1 MRSSRPLP
9 ALTSLLPW
17 LCGHVLRPA
26 RVTLQHIGWLSGL
39 VMLTAVAP
47 QGVLAQDSARP
58 VYRCPGPPVL
68 YTDAITPDE
77 ARERNCRG
85 IEGAPLTV
93 VQTPRRP
100 APPPASAAGAT
111 APAAPAPAAAGG
123 GAARPDTRVDPAV
136 QRARDADARRILEA
150 ELRREE
156 ERLEQ
161 LKREFNNGE
170 PERRGEERNYA
181 LYQQRVAEMR
191 AAIGRKESD
200 IAAIRRELGKQ
211 AP

>member
-1 MRSSRPLP
+1 MRPL
-9 ALTSLLPW
+9 LKSVSSLL
-17 LCGHVLRPA
+17 
-26 RVTLQHIGWLSGL
+26 TLWVSAAALI
-39 VMLTAVAP
+39 VAQP
-47 QGVLAQDSARP
+47 STAQDARP

-68 YTDAITPDE
+68 YTDAITAEE

-85 IEGAPLTV
+85 IDGAPLTV

-100 APPPASAAGAT
+100 NPAPGGSPGAAAPASPASPA
-111 APAAPAPAAAGG
+111 APAAP
-123 GAARPDTRVDPAV
+123 GAATRPDTRIDPAV
-136 QRARDADARRILEA
+136 QRARDADARRILEI

-156 ERLEQ
+156 ERLEL

-170 PERRGEERNYA
+170 PERRGEERNFA

-200 IAAIRRELGKQ
+200 IAAIKRELGKL

>member
-1 MRSSRPLP
+1 MRPLP
-9 ALTSLLPW
+9 TSANPLLTLWMVTAALLGAQPS
-17 LCGHVLRPA
+17 V
-26 RVTLQHIGWLSGL
+26 
-39 VMLTAVAP
+39 
-47 QGVLAQDSARP
+47 AQDTVRP

-68 YTDAITPDE
+68 YTDAITPEE

-85 IEGAPLTV
+85 IDGAPLTV

-100 APPPASAAGAT
+100 G
-111 APAAPAPAAAGG
+111 PAPAGTP
-123 GAARPDTRVDPAV
+123 GAATPAGSDPRAASPAPAVPGVPGTAARQDTRIDPAV
-136 QRARDADARRILEA
+136 QRARDADARRILET

-156 ERLEQ
+156 ERLEF
-161 LKREFNNGE
+161 LRREFNNGE

-200 IAAIRRELGKQ
+200 IAAIRRELGKL

>member
-1 MRSSRPLP
+1 VGAA
-9 ALTSLLPW
+9 ALM
-17 LCGHVLRPA
+17 H
-26 RVTLQHIGWLSGL
+26 
-39 VMLTAVAP
+39 AP
-47 QGVLAQDSARP
+47 PSLAQDTARP

-68 YTDAITPDE
+68 YTDAITPEE

-85 IEGAPLTV
+85 IDGAPLTV

-100 APPPASAAGAT
+100 S
-111 APAAPAPAAAGG
+111 PAPAAAAAP
-123 GAARPDTRVDPAV
+123 GAAVPPGAAAPAAAGATPRPDTRIDPAV

-156 ERLEQ
+156 ERLE
-161 LKREFNNGE
+161 LLRREFNNGE
-170 PERRGEERNYA
+170 PERRGEERNFA

-200 IAAIRRELGKQ
+200 IAAIRRELGKLT
-211 AP
+211 P

>member
-1 MRSSRPLP
+1 MRPL
-9 ALTSLLPW
+9 LKSVSSLL
-17 LCGHVLRPA
+17 
-26 RVTLQHIGWLSGL
+26 TLWASAAALI
-39 VMLTAVAP
+39 VAQP
-47 QGVLAQDSARP
+47 STAQDART

-68 YTDAITPDE
+68 YTDAITAEE

-85 IEGAPLTV
+85 IDGAPLTV

-100 APPPASAAGAT
+100 NPAPGGSPGAAAPASPASPA
-111 APAAPAPAAAGG
+111 APAAP
-123 GAARPDTRVDPAV
+123 GAATRPDTRIDPAV
-136 QRARDADARRILEA
+136 QRTRDADARRILET

-156 ERLEQ
+156 ERLEL

-170 PERRGEERNYA
+170 PERRGEERNFA

-200 IAAIRRELGKQ
+200 IAAIKRELGKL

>member
-1 MRSSRPLP
+1 MRPL
-9 ALTSLLPW
+9 LKSVSSLL
-17 LCGHVLRPA
+17 
-26 RVTLQHIGWLSGL
+26 TLWVSAAALI
-39 VMLTAVAP
+39 VAQP
-47 QGVLAQDSARP
+47 STAQDARP

-68 YTDAITPDE
+68 YTDAITAEE

-85 IEGAPLTV
+85 IDGAPLTV

-100 APPPASAAGAT
+100 NPAPAGSPGAAAPASPASPA
-111 APAAPAPAAAGG
+111 APAAP
-123 GAARPDTRVDPAV
+123 GAATRPDTRIDPAV
-136 QRARDADARRILEA
+136 QRARDADARRILET

-156 ERLEQ
+156 ERLEL

-170 PERRGEERNYA
+170 PERRGEERNFA

-200 IAAIRRELGKQ
+200 IAAIKRELGKL

>member
-1 MRSSRPLP
+1 M
-9 ALTSLLPW
+9 
-17 LCGHVLRPA
+17 
-26 RVTLQHIGWLSGL
+26 
-39 VMLTAVAP
+39 
-47 QGVLAQDSARP
+47 
-58 VYRCPGPPVL
+58 YRCPGPPVL
-68 YTDAITPDE
+68 YTDAITPEE
-77 ARERNCRG
+77 ARDRNCRG
-85 IEGAPLTV
+85 IDGAPLTV

-100 APPPASAAGAT
+100 APAPAGAPGAAVPDGSAPRAAAA
-111 APAAPAPAAAGG
+111 APAAPGG
-123 GAARPDTRVDPAV
+123 TGTTARPDTRIDPAV

-156 ERLEQ
+156 ERLEF
-161 LKREFNNGE
+161 LRREFNNGE

-200 IAAIRRELGKQ
+200 IAAIRRELGKL